1 VILGYDWLE
10 QFSPMKIH
18 WTTKWISIPYES
30 KTVVIQ
36 GLLSKLKEGDVV
48 QLLQLTEEDLKL
60 DVDEVE
66 SVNSHHLSEVQ

>member
-1 VILGYDWLE
+1 
-10 QFSPMKIH
+10 MKIH

-36 GLLSKLKEGDVV
+36 GLLSELKVGDVV